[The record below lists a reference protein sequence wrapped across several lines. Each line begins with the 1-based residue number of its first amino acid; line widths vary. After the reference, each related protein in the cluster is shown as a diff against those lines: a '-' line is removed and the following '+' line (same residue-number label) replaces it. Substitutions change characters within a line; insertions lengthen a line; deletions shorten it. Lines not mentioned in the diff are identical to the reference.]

1 MILEYCERNEFA
13 FDGTII
19 DIETIGGFSCG
30 FSDSRQYAAIEPVI
44 FGYINGQELRILT
57 AQKTADLV
65 KLKERIST
73 VLNDLTK
80 PFHAFNCDFEMGVL
94 FHFLKTK
101 FLFEREL
108 NKEKFEAKKTAVKLL
123 SISQYGDPFNDKGLL
138 CMQAWEKG
146 DLNKA
151 IAHNRSCLLKERDIL
166 LKRGFR
172 EPAEFKFVDS

>member
-1 MILEYCERNEFA
+1 MILEHRENNEFG

-19 DIETIGGFSCG
+19 DIETIGGFSRN
-30 FSDSRQYAAIEPVI
+30 FSDSRQYANIQPVI
-44 FGYINGQELRILT
+44 FGYINGQELKILT
-57 AQKTADLV
+57 AQTTRDLTT
-65 KLKERIST
+65 LKERLYSL
-73 VLNDLTK
+73 LNGLEK

-94 FHFLKTK
+94 FHNLKAR

-108 NKEKFEAKKTAVKLL
+108 NKEKFEAKKKVVNLL
-123 SISQYGDPFNDKGLL
+123 GIPQYGDPFNDKGFL

-146 DLNKA
+146 NLNKA

-172 EPAEFKFVDS
+172 KPAELEFVDC